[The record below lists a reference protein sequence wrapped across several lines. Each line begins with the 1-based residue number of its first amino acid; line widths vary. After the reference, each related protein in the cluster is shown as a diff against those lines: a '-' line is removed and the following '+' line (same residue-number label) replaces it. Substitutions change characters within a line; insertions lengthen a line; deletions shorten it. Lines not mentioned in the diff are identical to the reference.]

1 MHNPCDDTFEGKIVA
16 VLRSTC
22 IGFQRHGAELVPV
35 IESLVRPKEGPPTR
49 VYQVRSRDGSISR
62 TLRRRPHI
70 DIPAPSRT
78 EY

>member
-1 MHNPCDDTFEGKIVA
+1 MHNVSDDAFAGEIVA

-35 IESLVRPKEGPPTR
+35 IESLVRPKEGAPTR
-49 VYQVRSRDGSISR
+49 VYLVRSRDGAINR
-62 TLRRRPHI
+62 VLRRRPPI

-78 EY
+78 AY